1 MYLCR
6 VKTAI
11 TRDLNKVLEAL
22 ENGFAVGIPTETVYG
37 LAANALNSEAVRSI
51 FTIKGRPPSNP
62 LILHFYDRKQA
73 EPFIQ
78 EFHPELEV
86 LERVFS
92 PGPITFVVPKT
103 DLVPSII
110 TAGNAQVALRF
121 PSQPDLRTLLS
132 KVAFPLAAPSANKYG
147 EISPTE
153 ASHVLRQL
161 DGKISWVL
169 DGGPC
174 TFGLESTIVGME
186 DSLVTVYRLGSIS
199 LDDLSAALGYIPKVK
214 NHASDVSL
222 APGMVKYHY
231 APKTP
236 LRYYSREIVPKENT
250 GYIFLSTVPEGFPV
264 NRSCVLS
271 ARGDY
276 REIARNLYRVLL
288 EMDSRDFEELYIERP
303 LPEGLGLTL
312 LDRLNRATAK
322 FQ

>member
-1 MYLCR
+1 MYLCC
-6 VKTAI
+6 VKTVI
-11 TRDLNKVLEAL
+11 TRDILKVLEAL
-22 ENGFAVGIPTETVYG
+22 ESGFVVGIPTETVYG
-37 LAANALNSEAVRSI
+37 LAANALNTEAVRSI
-51 FTIKGRPPSNP
+51 FTIKGRPRSNP

-78 EFHPELEV
+78 EFHPELEI
-86 LERVFS
+86 LERAFS

-110 TAGNAQVALRF
+110 TAGNPQVALRF

-153 ASHVLRQL
+153 ASHVLQQL

-174 TFGLESTIVGME
+174 TFGLESTIVGMD

-199 LDDLSAALGYIPKVK
+199 LDDLSAVLGYIPKVK
-214 NHASDVSL
+214 NYASGVSL

-236 LRYYSREIVPKENT
+236 LRYFSCDVAPKENT
-250 GYIFLSTVPEGFPV
+250 GYIFLSAVPEGFPV
-264 NRSCVLS
+264 NRSSVLS
-271 ARGDY
+271 TRGDY

-288 EMDSRDFEELYIERP
+288 EMDSREFKELYIEQP